1 MVESI
6 ALWTIRCSIACY
18 VVAVGLQLRHR
29 SPDRLR
35 KFVWAAGAV
44 LCVIHVVTAMA
55 AFHDFSH
62 VDSMRHTA
70 EVTARVVGLN
80 WGGGVYVNYLF
91 TGSCL
96 RCAQHEHRVT
106 WIFTFPL
113 GLSDSV
119 VKLAAGFRTFADP
132 IQGSA
137 ARTTRSNSVF
147 PSSPGSLTRSPK
159 LASCVS
165 KQLCPAVAQ
174 RCTSSITA

>member
-80 WGGGVYVNYLF
+80 WGGGVYINYLF
-91 TGSCL
+91 TVVWCVDAL
-96 RCAQHEHRVT
+96 RQWHGPPDRRTPV
-106 WIFTFPL
+106 WIQVFMAFIVFNATAVFGPRWW
-113 GLSDSV
+113 
-119 VKLAAGFRTFADP
+119 KFA
-132 IQGSA
+132 
-137 ARTTRSNSVF
+137 T
-147 PSSPGSLTRSPK
+147 
-159 LASCVS
+159 
-165 KQLCPAVAQ
+165 AVALLILAMVWHQ
-174 RCTSSITA
+174 RRRARRDHDSTERTQS